1 MQLDLKHRTFETKR
15 AFDSL
20 KWVLEHCKLQS
31 DNHLHFCG
39 KIPPYMMSNLALL
52 LTLGYKADSVDPVL
66 KMEWETEEKTHFVTI
81 RFTIPNCVSEFR
93 QYIYCDWY
101 IKPKEESLAA

>member
-1 MQLDLKHRTFETKR
+1 MQLDLKHRTFETKK

-20 KWVLEHCKLQS
+20 KWVLGHCKQES
-31 DNHLHFCG
+31 DNHLHFQG

-52 LTLGYKADSVDPVL
+52 LTLGYKADAADPVL
-66 KMEWETEEKTHFVTI
+66 QMEWETEEKTHRVTI
-81 RFTIPNCVSEFR
+81 QFMIPNCASELR

-101 IKPKEESLAA
+101 IEPKAEVLAA